1 MPTGNTT
8 TSSLADSLPIVIDG
22 ARIVREY
29 EGVYNRVVDK
39 QTLPPGTGLKWD
51 EISLSQLSATQVSE
65 STVLDNPQQLVD
77 DLFSIA
83 PTVIGIQTLFT
94 DRVQRRIAKVA
105 WAKTGTLAQNA
116 MNRKK
121 DEDFLTVLDGATTSL
136 GGAGTTN
143 TFGLISAAVSRIT
156 GNTVEPASGTIFAV
170 LHPFQIKDIQDE
182 IVAGVGTYTVPAG
195 MTEDVYRKGFSGMVA
210 NANVFADGNLTIDAA
225 DDAKGGVFARE
236 AIVLVQGHSPR
247 NESRRRPEIGGGADE
262 MFIYD
267 EFGLGE
273 RSAGNWLYEIYTD
286 SLAPTT

>member
-39 QTLPPGTGLKWD
+39 QTLPPGTGLNWD
-51 EISLSQLSATQVSE
+51 EISLSQLIATQVTE

-77 DLFSIA
+77 TLFSIT

-143 TFGLISAAVSRIT
+143 TFGLISAAGSRIT
-156 GNTVEPASGTIFAV
+156 GNTTEPARGALFAV

-182 IVAGVGTYTVPAG
+182 IVAGVGTYTVPTG
-195 MTEDVYRKGFSGMVA
+195 MTEDVFRKGFSGSVA
-210 NANVFADGNLTIDAA
+210 NANVFADGNMAIDAS

-262 MFIYD
+262 MFMYD

-286 SLAPTT
+286 ATAPTT

>member
-182 IVAGVGTYTVPAG
+182 IVAGVGTYNVPAG

>member
-29 EGVYNRVVDK
+29 EGTYNRVVDK
-39 QTLPPGTGLKWD
+39 QTLPAGTGLSWD
-51 EISLSQLSATQVSE
+51 EISLSQLTATQVTE

-77 DLFSIA
+77 TLFTIT

-121 DEDFLTVLDGATTSL
+121 DEDFLTMLDGATTSL

-156 GNTVEPASGTIFAV
+156 GNATEPASGPIFAV
-170 LHPFQIKDIQDE
+170 LHPYQIKDIQDE
-182 IVAGVGTYTVPAG
+182 IVAGVGTYTVPTG
-195 MTEDVYRKGFSGMVA
+195 MTEDVYRKGFSGTIA
-210 NANVFADGNLTIDAA
+210 NANVFADGNLTVDSS

-262 MFIYD
+262 MFMYD
-267 EFGLGE
+267 EYGLGE

-286 SLAPTT
+286 ALSPTS